1 MVLRSYD
8 DNDGP
13 CVRVSTHD
21 ILYIYFIVLHYCKLY
36 LLYNLH
42 LKVLHFALMFPA
54 DNFSFPVL
62 IFYVKF
68 SSNLHFIKLI
78 IIKLSA

>member
-1 MVLRSYD
+1 MTSVVLRSYD

-36 LLYNLH
+36 LKL
-42 LKVLHFALMFPA
+42 ALEGSTFCI
-54 DNFSFPVL
+54 NVSCR
-62 IFYVKF
+62 
-68 SSNLHFIKLI
+68 
-78 IIKLSA
+78 